1 MGEPACNQDS
11 TQHKNTSAPPKLD
24 LVDAFRAYRAALDYT
39 KSSLGIFIDL
49 GCKEKEASGWLQAG
63 RIYHLLG
70 QTELVDLYVQVWVHL
85 VLLQGAPQQPR
96 DLRKHQLYSACVVEQ
111 VAELTHVKYRNTG
124 PPAEENH
131 TDLLDPQRRVGPFE
145 DLLQMGWKQGQ
156 NIIRVNTAL
165 RVEEPGIKLEREYM
179 NVYVG

>member
-1 MGEPACNQDS
+1 MCEPVCNQDS
-11 TQHKNTSAPPKLD
+11 TQHKNTSAPPKTN

-85 VLLQGAPQQPR
+85 VFLQGSPQQPR
-96 DLRKHQLYSACVVEQ
+96 DLSKHQ
-111 VAELTHVKYRNTG
+111 
-124 PPAEENH
+124 
-131 TDLLDPQRRVGPFE
+131 F
-145 DLLQMGWKQGQ
+145 
-156 NIIRVNTAL
+156 
-165 RVEEPGIKLEREYM
+165 
-179 NVYVG
+179 

>member
-1 MGEPACNQDS
+1 MCERVCNQDS
-11 TQHKNTSAPPKLD
+11 TQHKNTSAPHLPKLN

-85 VLLQGAPQQPR
+85 VFLQRYPQQPR
-96 DLRKHQLYSACVVEQ
+96 DLSKHQLYSACVVEQ
-111 VAELTHVKYRNTG
+111 VAKSTCVKFRNTG
-124 PPAEENH
+124 SPAEENH
-131 TDLLDPQRRVGPFE
+131 TELLDPQRRVGPFE
-145 DLLQMGWKQGQ
+145 DLMGWKQVQ
-156 NIIRVNTAL
+156 NIIRVIKAL
-165 RVEEPGIKLEREYM
+165 RVEEPGIKLDREYM
-179 NVYVG
+179 NIYVA